1 MYIIIILIMI
11 IIIIIIIIM
20 IIIISTIDSFS
31 CKLTNIQMN
40 MAASHFGCVN
50 NIFAQN
56 EVNRVFMC
64 LNTLYF
70 IIWSFY
76 FPIAHVLLC

>member
-1 MYIIIILIMI
+1 
-11 IIIIIIIIM
+11 
-20 IIIISTIDSFS
+20 
-31 CKLTNIQMN
+31 MN
-40 MAASHFGCVN
+40 MAASHFGRVN

-76 FPIAHVLLC
+76 FPIAQSCFIVLKFTVFHGAP